1 MEVFHFLPQASG
13 TSLSQGKTDE
23 LEGPEVQPEIA
34 LSGPVPYVKCFSTAS
49 VWDQGGINS

>member
-1 MEVFHFLPQASG
+1 MEVFNFLPQASE
-13 TSLSQGKTDE
+13 TSPSQGKIDE